1 MSKVIRARGDH
12 VVMSFEH
19 ASVVNTDTTFKLMK
33 AARKMVL
40 EKVDYYNLTGLAAN
54 GSNFV
59 AISLRKSS
67 TDMTTPRATSSTGL
81 TADAFTD
88 LPVSTTPANTRL
100 AENDELTFF
109 VDCTGTVTLPAGRVI
124 VQARYA

>member
-1 MSKVIRARGDH
+1 MSKILRARGDH

-19 ASVVNTDTTFKLMK
+19 ASITVDTTAKLFK
-33 AARKMVL
+33 AARKMVI

-54 GSNFV
+54 GANFV
-59 AISLRKSS
+59 AISVRKSA
-67 TDMTTPRATSSTGL
+67 TDMTVPRATSSVGL

-88 LPVSTTPANTRL
+88 LAASATPANRVL
-100 AENDELTFF
+100 AENDEMTLF

-124 VQARYA
+124 VQARYV